1 MRTCSDA
8 VELESPGAAADVS
21 SGSNVDAGYR
31 DWNALRP
38 CLARSVDNSIVA
50 PKCPGLNLI
59 STVDFLS
66 LC

>member
-21 SGSNVDAGYR
+21 SGSMPDQ
-31 DWNALRP
+31 
-38 CLARSVDNSIVA
+38 DNSIVA